1 MHWLKPR
8 AIESD
13 SGGAGRARIAAP
25 IFALGLLALGVAA
38 LPSAARAEA
47 YTLTCTQDAV
57 FTPTLTSDF
66 RMVNQVGGLQNDNP
80 SVVEA
85 VFGRKGGGTDGA
97 IELQALGKTGSAT
110 ISYWIENSKG
120 QTAPIVIQVAVDC
133 AHPPVIIPGP
143 GPTHAPPP
151 PVQIVPGSAVPVVPP
166 CFASGTTQGS
176 FISDLRALL
185 PGAKTQAAK
194 DAINA
199 AITKAYATPIC
210 KPGQTGLVYQLP
222 GTTPKSSTPG
232 VDCSPENRRNLSPP
246 LDKQC
251 AAAALEGQ

>member
-1 MHWLKPR
+1 MHWLAKSVER
-8 AIESD
+8 
-13 SGGAGRARIAAP
+13 GGGRVKLAGMAAP
-25 IFALGLLALGVAA
+25 ILALGLLAFGVAA

-66 RMVNQVGGLQNDNP
+66 RVVYQVGGLQNDNP
-80 SVVEA
+80 SVVRA
-85 VFGRKGGGTDGA
+85 VFGRKGGGTVGA
-97 IELQALGKTGSAT
+97 VELQALGKTGSAT
-110 ISYWIENSKG
+110 VSYWIENSKG
-120 QTAPIVIQVAVDC
+120 QTAKIVIEVAVDC
-133 AHPPVIIPGP
+133 NHPPVIIPGP
-143 GPTHAPPP
+143 EPTHAPPP
-151 PVQIVPGSAVPVVPP
+151 PTFVAPGSTVPVVPS
-166 CFASGTTQGS
+166 CFASGTAQGS

-210 KPGQTGLVYQLP
+210 RPGQAGLVYQLP
-222 GTTPKSSTPG
+222 GVTPKSATSG
-232 VDCSPENRRNLSPP
+232 LDCSPGNRRNLSAA